1 MRHTYILLFALLLF
15 TGCDKFKPS
24 STDQAAAAKPQRSA
38 ADIHLALLP
47 NIDCLPFYYAEARG
61 YYTAAGVSVEIL
73 SCGSQTDCDTT
84 LLGGTAEG
92 AYMDQY
98 RQAHL
103 GRKADAYYSWL
114 NTEGAWGIVT
124 SGQSRIKKMKNLEG
138 KTIAYD
144 RNTSAEHFMEAA
156 IKESGATGVMHPQIN
171 SLRVRA
177 SMVEENQVDAA
188 ILPEPYLQEAV
199 ALGCAKVY
207 DVPVSQAAKGH
218 ILFSRTAMKQKGF
231 HAKLDLLKD
240 AYNQAV
246 DSLNERGVKDIL
258 PMLQRVYG
266 LSPDIAQKLKLPRYQ
281 KKSANV
287 SVKK

>member
-1 MRHTYILLFALLLF
+1 MRHTYILLLALLLF
-15 TGCDKFKPS
+15 TGCDKFKTPGEE
-24 STDQAAAAKPQRSA
+24 QAAPAKNQRA
-38 ADIHLALLP
+38 DADIHLALLP
-47 NIDCLPFYYAEARG
+47 SIDCLPFYYAEARG
-61 YYTAAGVSVEIL
+61 YYKTAGVNVEII

-84 LLGGTAEG
+84 LFGGTAEG
-92 AYMDQY
+92 AYMDLY
-98 RQAHL
+98 RQTHH
-103 GRKADAYYSWL
+103 GRKADAYYSWF

-144 RNTSAEHFMEAA
+144 RNTSAQHFMEAA
-156 IKESGATGVMHPQIN
+156 VKESGVTGVMHPQIN

-177 SMVEENQVDAA
+177 SMIEENQVDAA
-188 ILPEPYLQEAV
+188 VLPEPYLQEAIF
-199 ALGCAKVY
+199 LGCAKVY
-207 DVPVSQAAKGH
+207 DVPAAQAAKGH
-218 ILFSRTAMKQKGF
+218 IFFSRDAMKRKGF
-231 HAKLDLLKD
+231 HAKLDLLRE

-266 LSPDIAQKLKLPRYQ
+266 LSPDIAQKLKLPHYQ